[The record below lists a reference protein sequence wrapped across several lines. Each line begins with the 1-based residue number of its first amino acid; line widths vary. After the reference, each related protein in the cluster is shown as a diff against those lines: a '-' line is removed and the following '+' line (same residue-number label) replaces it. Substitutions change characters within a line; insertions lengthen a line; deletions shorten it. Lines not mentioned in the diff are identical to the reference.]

1 MFKKSKL
8 LFVMP
13 LAVSAL
19 MTTPVHAENST
30 VQIPVTVEGTDRATV
45 TIASENEK
53 AMNAVLGDKTV
64 TIGKNGAFTISYNEP
79 ADFEYTVTQTAGDE
93 KNAKGEKII
102 YDTTEYIAHV
112 FIEAKE
118 DGSLDPH
125 VIVWKEA
132 NDSKSA
138 SVNFKNTVEI
148 KNTAGAD
155 TSDKA
160 SVGYQVAALVTAV
173 GLGLMLIAFR
183 YREKHP
189 RYGRK

>member
-1 MFKKSKL
+1 MLKSKL
-8 LFVMP
+8 LFVLP

-30 VQIPVTVEGTDRATV
+30 VQIPVTVEGTDKATV

-138 SVNFKNTVEI
+138 SVNFKNT
-148 KNTAGAD
+148 TGAD